1 MPGATNTNILLS
13 GAPVAMCLGVRFNAA
28 GTDSD
33 IVITDADQAASDFA
47 ATDGDVR
54 MLFDNVKEIKVTG
67 TLTSSAESNT
77 ENIDIEA
84 ADGQIVRF
92 TKSSRIIDGENGTDV
107 LTDTESDENAT
118 GEATIEI
125 TVNEADIDSSSWTGF
140 LNKLKTWKDNYWYIH
155 VPMGFNWT
163 KRYAQAAA
171 TAVKADGWA
180 YMLGKL
186 SMDLEHTA
194 NTSPST
200 ITLKFVSYKFVSDST
215 DFTSTDHEVDSF
227 AISDCYTA
235 TDGTKGVMIKGTS
248 PAVYLYPE
256 DIDTGDDEDSEDIF
270 NGKLILKEYS

>member
-13 GAPVAMCLGVRFNAA
+13 GAPVAMCLGVRFDTA
-28 GTDSD
+28 TSD
-33 IVITDADQAASDFA
+33 VVITDADQAASDIA

-67 TLTSSAESNT
+67 TLTSAAESNT

-92 TKSSRIIDGENGTDV
+92 TKSSRIIDGETGTDV
-107 LTDTESDENAT
+107 LTETESDENAT

-140 LNKLKTWKDNYWYIH
+140 LNKLKTWRNNYWYVN

-163 KRYAQAAA
+163 KRYNQSAA

-180 YMLGKL
+180 YMLGKM
-186 SMDLEHTA
+186 SMDLEHTGG
-194 NTSPST
+194 TTPST

-215 DFTSTDHEVDSF
+215 DYVATDHEVDSF

-256 DIDTGDDEDSEDIF
+256 TISITGDGDSEDIF
-270 NGKLILKEYS
+270 NGKLVLKEYS